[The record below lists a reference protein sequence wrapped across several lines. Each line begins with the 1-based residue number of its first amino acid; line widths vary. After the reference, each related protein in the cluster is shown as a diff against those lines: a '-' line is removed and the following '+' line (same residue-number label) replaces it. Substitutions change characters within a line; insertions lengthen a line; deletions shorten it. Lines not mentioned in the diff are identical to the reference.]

1 MVKLL
6 RLFPR
11 IGVALLSV
19 MLVTTACTPLTDVA
33 LKRGQETEAGQ
44 SQQDS
49 DWEEV
54 GQLPL
59 SLESHQ
65 MVKLGNFV
73 YVLGG
78 WNDTKGPYAEVYFAR
93 LEPEP
98 AFSDW
103 QKTTAAMP
111 LRLQHH
117 AVIVHNNALYV
128 LGGDNGFF
136 DKSKVSD
143 RIFRAIPNAQGD
155 ITDWVE
161 VGKLPAPLTIHGV
174 TTIEDQVYVIGGS
187 QTFRPSSTVSDSIF
201 TTKISAKSEFGEFE
215 KLAPFPTPIG
225 WLTATAIGDRIFAIS
240 GKEQFNP
247 TRLAEHVWGAE
258 VGANSQLSPFE
269 AISKVVPRQRHAT
282 VLLDRT
288 LVVIAGGG
296 AKRVLSSVEAG
307 EVDVDGNIA
316 NWTELSPLPEPRYA
330 HAAFA
335 HEGDIYVSGG
345 FVRYGSNETSRKVFR
360 LSLD

>member
-11 IGVALLSV
+11 SGVALLSV
-19 MLVTTACTPLTDVA
+19 MLFTTACTALPDVA
-33 LKRGQETEAGQ
+33 LRPGQAAGQ

-49 DWEEV
+49 AWEEV

-59 SLESHQ
+59 PLESHQ
-65 MVKLGNFV
+65 MVKLGDFV

-78 WNDTKGPYAEVYFAR
+78 WNETKGPYAEVYFAR
-93 LEPEP
+93 LKPEP
-98 AFSDW
+98 ALSDW
-103 QKTTAAMP
+103 QKTTVAMP

-117 AVIVHNNALYV
+117 AVIVHNDALYV
-128 LGGDNGFF
+128 VGGDNGFWE
-136 DKSKVSD
+136 KSKVSD
-143 RIFRAIPNAQGD
+143 RIFRAIPDAQGD
-155 ITDWVE
+155 ISDWVE
-161 VGKLPAPLTIHGV
+161 VGKLPEPLTIHGV
-174 TTIEDQVYVIGGS
+174 TMIEDRVYVIGGS
-187 QTFRPSSTVSDSIF
+187 QTFRPGSTVSDSIF
-201 TTKISAKSEFGEFE
+201 TTKISAEGEFGEFE
-215 KLAPFPTPIG
+215 KLASFPNPIG
-225 WLTATAIGDRIFAIS
+225 WLTATAVDGRIFAIS
-240 GKEQFNP
+240 GKEQFSP

-258 VGANSQLSPFE
+258 VGADGQLSPFE
-269 AISKVVPRQRHAT
+269 AISKVVPRERHTT

-307 EVDVDGNIA
+307 EVDGDGNIA
-316 NWTELSPLPEPRYA
+316 NWMELSPLPEPRYA
-330 HAAFA
+330 HTAFA
-335 HEGDIYVSGG
+335 HDGDIYVSGG